1 MRVLISVD
9 MEGISGVTHWDH
21 VTPDRSEYARFR
33 SIMTDETNAAIEGAF
48 NAGADRVVV
57 VDGHDAGSNI
67 LLEKLD
73 PRAKLITGSPAP
85 LSMVEGVQNS
95 DVAMFIGYHARSGTP
110 NAILDHT
117 WSDRVRFLSIN
128 DREIGEI
135 GFNAAVCG
143 SFNVPIVMLSG
154 DRAACDEAIELLGHI
169 ETVTVKSAVGRLT
182 AECLSINAAHQMI
195 REAAARAIK
204 QHPALFTFTPPMYV
218 IIEFAHTGH
227 IDRALRI
234 PGTRRVSGTRIEF
247 QSADILAAYNTFRAI
262 VAIAGD

>member
-1 MRVLISVD
+1 
-9 MEGISGVTHWDH
+9 MEGICGVTAWSH
-21 VTPDRSEYARFR
+21 VEPDRPEYARFR
-33 SIMTDETNAAIEGAF
+33 LIMTTEVNAAIEGAIE
-48 NAGADRVVV
+48 GGVDQITV
-57 VDGHDAGSNI
+57 VDGHYEGRNI
-67 LLEKLD
+67 LLENLH

-128 DREIGEI
+128 DQEIGEI

-154 DRAACDEAIELLGHI
+154 DRAACDEAIDLLGQI
-169 ETVTVKSAVGRLT
+169 ETVAVKSAVGRFA
-182 AECLSINAAHQMI
+182 AECLSIDVAHQMI
-195 REAAARAIK
+195 REAAARTVK
-204 QHPALFTFTPPMYV
+204 ERPAPFTFISPSHV
-218 IIEFAHTGH
+218 VVEFAHTGH

-234 PGTRRVSGTRIEF
+234 PGTHRIGGTRIEF
-247 QSADILAAYNTFRAI
+247 QSEDILTAYNTFRAI
-262 VAIAGD
+262 VAIAGE

>member
-21 VTPDRSEYARFR
+21 VTPNRSEYARFR
-33 SIMTDETNAAIEGAF
+33 SIMTDEANAAIEGAF
-48 NAGADRVVV
+48 NGGADQVIV
-57 VDGHDAGSNI
+57 VDGHYEGSNI
-67 LLEKLD
+67 LMEKLD

-85 LSMVEGVQNS
+85 LSMVDGVQNS
-95 DVAMFIGYHARSGTP
+95 DVALFIGYHARSGTP

-143 SFNVPIVMLSG
+143 SLNVPIVFVSG
-154 DRAACDEAIELLGHI
+154 DRAACDEAIDLLGKI
-169 ETVTVKSAVGRLT
+169 ETVAVKSAVGRLA
-182 AECLSINAAHQMI
+182 AECLSINEAHQMI

-204 QHPALFTFTPPMYV
+204 QRPALFTFTPPLQV
-218 IIEFAHTGH
+218 VVEFAHTGH

-234 PGTRRVSGTRIEF
+234 PGTHRLSGTRIEF
-247 QSADILAAYNTFRAI
+247 QSTTILSAYNTFRAI